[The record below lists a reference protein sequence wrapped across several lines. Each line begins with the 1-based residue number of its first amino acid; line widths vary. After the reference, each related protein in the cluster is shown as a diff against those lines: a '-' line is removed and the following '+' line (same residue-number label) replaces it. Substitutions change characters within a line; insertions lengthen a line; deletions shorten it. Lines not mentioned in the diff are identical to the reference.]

1 MEIAEHIAHLEQDGI
16 RLADAADAAG
26 PDAAVPSCP
35 QWTVRDLVVHCGGVH
50 RWAASIVRDRLDH
63 DPSPDEDDLAKPGDQ
78 DLLDWFR
85 EGHAALVQTL
95 HDASAD
101 IECFTFLAAP
111 SPLAFWA
118 RRQAHETAVHRAD
131 AEFASGPI
139 TLYDSAFALDGMAE
153 ILTGF
158 APRRR
163 SFRHVDR
170 PRTLAVRPHDGVAWL
185 VTLTPDGIRTEQ
197 SDAEAECAVSAS
209 ASDLYLWLWNRPAV
223 VDVTG
228 DRTVADLWRAIR
240 IRW

>member
-63 DPSPDEDDLAKPGDQ
+63 DPS
-78 DLLDWFR
+78 
-85 EGHAALVQTL
+85 VQTL

-170 PRTLAVRPHDGVAWL
+170 PRTLAVRPHDGVACDW
-185 VTLTPDGIRTEQ
+185 
-197 SDAEAECAVSAS
+197 
-209 ASDLYLWLWNRPAV
+209 
-223 VDVTG
+223 
-228 DRTVADLWRAIR
+228 
-240 IRW
+240 